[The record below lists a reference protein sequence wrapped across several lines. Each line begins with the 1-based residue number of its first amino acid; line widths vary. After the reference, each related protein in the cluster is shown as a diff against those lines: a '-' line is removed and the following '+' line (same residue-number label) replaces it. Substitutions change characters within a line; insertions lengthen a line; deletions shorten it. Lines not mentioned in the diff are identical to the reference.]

1 MSTTTQ
7 SPHVT
12 VVVPTYNTSNH
23 PDPLDVTLGSVLRQ
37 DYPNYDVVIIDD
49 ASTDDTVKHIHRII
63 AASDFDSARCHVIT
77 NTHNRGVAGTSNAA
91 FDWIF
96 THLPHTDYI
105 ARCDSDDIM
114 YPHRLTHQVAAM
126 ETRPDVD
133 VLGSNVRSRGVN
145 SHGKA
150 VDKAL
155 TTIVTDDIDIKTRL
169 LFACPIHHTTAMF
182 RAASFHDNTTWRYNE
197 AEGLH
202 EDYDLWCQIAASG
215 GIFHVTDEV
224 VGVYTVRPG
233 SETSNQDKVDNA
245 RAQQAEMF
253 NRLLHNAHGIDASG
267 DHWLNYVLSS
277 RASTEVLP
285 WITQLRSLAAQ
296 KNYPLN
302 AAILDIYLRGFR
314 L

>member
-1 MSTTTQ
+1 MQ
-7 SPHVT
+7 RMPPPHVT
-12 VVVPTYNTSNH
+12 VVVPTYNTSSH
-23 PDPLDVTLGSVLRQ
+23 PDSLDATLGSVLHQ
-37 DYPNYDVVIIDD
+37 DYGNYDVVVIDD
-49 ASTDDTVKHIHRII
+49 ASTDDTVDQVRRVARESGFDPYRSHLI
-63 AASDFDSARCHVIT
+63 ACET
-77 NTHNRGVAGTSNAA
+77 NRGVAGTANDA

-96 THLPHTDYI
+96 EHLPGTDYI

-114 YPHRLTHQVAAM
+114 YPHRLTHQVATM
-126 ETRPDVD
+126 QDRPEVD
-133 VLGSNVRSRGVN
+133 VLGSNVRSRGIN

-155 TTIVTDDIDIKTRL
+155 STIVTDDTDIKTRM

-182 RAASFHDNTTWRYNE
+182 RAASFRSPAWRYNE

-202 EDYDLWCQIAASG
+202 EDYDLWCQIAAG
-215 GIFHVTDEV
+215 GGTFHVTDDV

-233 SETSNQDKVDNA
+233 SETTNQDKVTDA

-253 NRLLHNAHGIDASG
+253 NRLLRDAHGIDAHG
-267 DHWLNYVLSS
+267 HHWLNFVLSA
-277 RASTEVLP
+277 RPTEQVLP
-285 WITQLRSLAAQ
+285 WITLLRSLAARED
-296 KNYPLN
+296 YPLN